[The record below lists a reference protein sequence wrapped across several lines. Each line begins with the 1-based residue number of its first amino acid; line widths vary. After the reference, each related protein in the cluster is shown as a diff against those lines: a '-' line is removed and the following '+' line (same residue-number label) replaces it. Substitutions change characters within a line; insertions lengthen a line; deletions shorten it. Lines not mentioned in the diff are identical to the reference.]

1 MAGRQKAMDGAA
13 PSARPYFLFFELLEI
28 TVQMKIS
35 HAGNRPI
42 PSSGE
47 PGQDIPR

>member
-1 MAGRQKAMDGAA
+1 MAERQKAMDGAA
-13 PSARPYFLFFELLEI
+13 PSARPYFLFLELLEI

>member
-1 MAGRQKAMDGAA
+1 MAERQKEMDGAA

-28 TVQMKIS
+28 TVQMKSS